1 MAVKAAEVEAAKTAL
16 QNKRCSNQKI
26 LADLLLKL
34 LKLE

>member
-1 MAVKAAEVEAAKTAL
+1 MAVKAAVVEAAKTAL
-16 QNKRCSNQKI
+16 QNKSCANQKI